1 MLLFFCS
8 QPLFCVFCSL
18 LYLVSGVSN
27 LIQQVC
33 RLNKGLRLL
42 NLSKTSLSSK
52 GKKTLWDSA
61 PPGGSPCA
69 TAHIYRRGKKK
80 ERTTYSMLEWLGMKM
95 AFNRVRASRLV
106 WVWTPSE
113 PQCCS
118 AATFIFFYTSRP
130 PTPHWTI
137 NQVRIRSSRS

>member
-52 GKKTLWDSA
+52 GKKTPLRFRA
-61 PPGGSPCA
+61 PWWQPLRNRTHLPA
-69 TAHIYRRGKKK
+69 WEKK

-106 WVWTPSE
+106 
-113 PQCCS
+113 
-118 AATFIFFYTSRP
+118 
-130 PTPHWTI
+130 
-137 NQVRIRSSRS
+137 